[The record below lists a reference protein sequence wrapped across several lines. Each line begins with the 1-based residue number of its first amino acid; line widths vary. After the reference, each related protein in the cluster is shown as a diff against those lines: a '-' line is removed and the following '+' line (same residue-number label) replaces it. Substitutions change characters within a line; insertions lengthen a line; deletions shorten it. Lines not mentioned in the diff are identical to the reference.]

1 VAALIVRRLL
11 SLIPLLF
18 FVSIGIYALTD
29 LQGTDKAARVAAH
42 DNEAPPEVI
51 AETKHELGLDRPFL
65 QRYGSWLGDAVHLDL
80 GRSYATDD
88 PVWDEFKRLFPVSL
102 SLVGLAVVYGLGS
115 GLPLGIVS
123 GLRPGTLIDRVA
135 TFVSTLGL
143 ALPSFF
149 LAVVLIPP
157 LTIDHHWLPAIGYS
171 RLSNGFWPWLK
182 HLLLPGFTLGMLVAG
197 LQARQLRA
205 SLLDVMSSPYVRT
218 AWAKGAGARRVVLKH
233 ALKNAIAPSLTI
245 LALQFTALLGGV
257 VVIEQLFSIQ
267 GLGKRML
274 QATFSNDIPLV
285 QGFVLMYVVITV
297 AANLL
302 ADIAYALVNPKVRMT

>member
-18 FVSIGIYALTD
+18 IVSIGIYGLTD
-29 LQGTDKAARVAAH
+29 LEGTDKAARVAAH

-51 AETKHELGLDRPFL
+51 AEVKQELGLDRPFL

-80 GRSYATDD
+80 GHSYATDD
-88 PVWDEFKRLFPVSL
+88 SVWGEFKRLFPVSF
-102 SLVGLAVVYGLGS
+102 SMVGVAIVLGLGL
-115 GLPLGIVS
+115 GVPLGVAS
-123 GLRPGTLIDRVA
+123 GLRPGTLTDRVA
-135 TFVSTLGL
+135 TLISTLGL

-149 LAVVLIPP
+149 IAVVLIPP
-157 LTIDHHWLPAIGYS
+157 LTIDHHWLPVIGYS
-171 RLSNGFWPWLK
+171 RLANGFWPWLK
-182 HLLLPGFTLGMLVAG
+182 HLLLPSFTLGLLIAG
-197 LQARQLRA
+197 IQARQIRT
-205 SLLDVMSSPYVRT
+205 SLLDVMSSAYVRT

-245 LALQFTALLGGV
+245 LALQFTTLLGSV
-257 VVIEQLFSIQ
+257 VVIEQLFSIE

-297 AANLL
+297 LANLV